1 MFIETQGNNAIDY
14 LETKFQKLLVLEHYG
29 NSWTIKVSRD
39 DYQIGF
45 IFGLLQD
52 MKTKFNISEYSA
64 SFTTLEQIFNNF
76 AKESDR
82 KQRATTFR
90 RNMSTALPKR
100 YEELNVVK

>member
-14 LETKFQKLLVLEHYG
+14 LETKFQKLMVLEHYG

-52 MKTKFNISEYSA
+52 IKTKFNISEYSA

-76 AKESDR
+76 AKESER

-100 YEELNVVK
+100 Y